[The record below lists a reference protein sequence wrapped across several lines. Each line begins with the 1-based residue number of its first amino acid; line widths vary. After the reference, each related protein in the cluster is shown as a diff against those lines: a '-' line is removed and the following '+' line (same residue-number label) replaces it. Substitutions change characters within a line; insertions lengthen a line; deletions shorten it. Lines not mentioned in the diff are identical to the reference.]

1 MAQLP
6 RGVPFI
12 DLLVPSADKDAIET
26 LQTRLELAGGGG
38 WRLLA
43 DDGTMETG
51 PSPMGPLRG
60 DSERVWAYRTR
71 PWTPGEALQNGVSLA
86 MELAL
91 SLQAKLAA
99 FGVHG
104 TYAWGL
110 VLAEDVRWLHGL
122 VLLDWLYN
130 PRLSEDG
137 EILEQPDDPE
147 AAAARLPRKL
157 AVFSALWKP
166 ERSMQFATRLPPGAV
181 QQVEGLLALPLLGP
195 QGDFDPRYWQGLAL
209 QLAIAEVQAHS
220 RAADGEAGD
229 PRPPR
234 PGPASSRPPG
244 PRPAP
249 PAAAPGPPPP
259 APPPDDGLTPL
270 ARALREAEARAAQV
284 ADGEPVPEPEP
295 EPAPDGAAVRW
306 IDAPSGPLL
315 VMPSERYDPGL
326 LRDLRR
332 GSLSDLPS
340 AERPDGR
347 TLEGW
352 MEAGAHFLTELP
364 LFSRLFLENRPLH
377 RGAFLDAAAEE
388 SGVHRLRCQLPRV
401 AAVTAVL
408 VPAAGDSKRRILACS
423 DRDRPLSELLAAA
436 P

>member
-1 MAQLP
+1 MPQLP

-12 DLLVPSADKDAIET
+12 DLLVPSADKEAVET

-51 PSPMGPLRG
+51 SSPMGPLRG
-60 DSERVWAYRTR
+60 DSDRVWAYRTR
-71 PWTPGEALQNGVSLA
+71 PWTPGEPLQNGVSLA
-86 MELAL
+86 MELAV

-137 EILEQPDDPE
+137 EILEQPDEPQ
-147 AAAARLPRKL
+147 AAAARLPKKL
-157 AVFSALWKP
+157 AVFSELWTAQ
-166 ERSMQFATRLPPGAV
+166 RSMRFAASLPQGAV

-195 QGDFDPRYWQGLAL
+195 QGDFDPRYWQGFAL
-209 QLAIAEVQAHS
+209 QLAIQEVQAHAQAS
-220 RAADGEAGD
+220 AGA
-229 PRPPR
+229 PENIAPQT
-234 PGPASSRPPG
+234 

-249 PAAAPGPPPP
+249 TPSVTPPAAPAAP
-259 APPPDDGLTPL
+259 ADDGLTPL
-270 ARALREAEARAAQV
+270 ARALAAAEAKAAHV
-284 ADGEPVPEPEP
+284 ADGEPEPEPEP

-306 IDAPSGPLL
+306 VAGDVGPVL
-315 VMPSERYDPGL
+315 VMPEERYDPGL

-332 GSLSDLPS
+332 GSVSDLPR

-347 TLEGW
+347 TLETW
-352 MEAGAHFLTELP
+352 LEAGAPFVTELP
-364 LFSRLFLENRPLH
+364 LFSRLFLENVPLH
-377 RGAFLDAAAEE
+377 KGAFLAAATED
-388 SGVHRLRCQLPRV
+388 GGAHRLRCQLPRV
-401 AAVTAVL
+401 APVTAVL
-408 VPAAGDSKRRILACS
+408 VPAAGGRKRRILATS
-423 DRDRPLSELLAAA
+423 DRDRSVAEILALA